1 MTESASNVLVSVVVP
16 TRNNERTIE
25 ECLASVRRQTHPAI
39 ELIVVD
45 NASDDATWAIA
56 EELADRV
63 VAGGPERSAQRNR
76 GIELARGEWVLWLDS
91 DMIMPPETVAQAL
104 RTATTTGAVAIALP
118 ERTIGSGFWTAC
130 RALER
135 ECYLDDPLLHNPR
148 LIRREVLTGDGG
160 FALSMSGPEDADL
173 RLRLRAA
180 GARIELAPVLV
191 DHDEGRLTIRSVMEK
206 RYYYGRSLPAF
217 ADSHEGEVAR
227 QGRTVARSYLR
238 NWRLLAHQPLQ
249 SVGMLG
255 LRGLEAGAY
264 AVGARRGRRDSAG

>member
-25 ECLASVRRQTHPAI
+25 ECLTSVRRQTHPAI

-45 NASDDATWAIA
+45 NASDDATLAIA
-56 EELADRV
+56 ERLADRV
-63 VAGGPERSAQRNR
+63 VAGGPERSAQRNL

-91 DMIMPPETVAQAL
+91 DMIMPPETIDEAL
-104 RTATTTGAVAIALP
+104 RTASTTGAVGVALP
-118 ERTIGSGFWTAC
+118 ERTIGTGFWTAC

-135 ECYLDDPLLHNPR
+135 QCYLDDPLLHNPR
-148 LIRREVLTGDGG
+148 LIRHELLTGGGG

-173 RLRLRAA
+173 RLRMRAA

-191 DHDEGRLTIRSVMEK
+191 DHDEGRLTIRSIMEK

-217 ADSHEGEVAR
+217 ADSHAGAVVR
-227 QGRTVARSYLR
+227 QGLTVAHSYLR
-238 NWRLLAHQPLQ
+238 NWRLLAHKPLQ

-264 AVGARRGRRDSAG
+264 VVGARRGRRDRAG

>member
-1 MTESASNVLVSVVVP
+1 MAEPENDVLVSVVVP

-25 ECLASVRRQTHPAI
+25 DCLTAVRRQTHPAV

-45 NASDDATWAIA
+45 NSSDDATWPIA
-56 EELADRV
+56 ERLADLV

-91 DMIMPPETVAQAL
+91 DMVMPPDTIAQAL
-104 RTATTTGAVAIALP
+104 STATSSGAVGIALP
-118 ERTIGSGFWTAC
+118 ERTIGTGFWTAC

-135 ECYLDDPLLHNPR
+135 ECYLDDPMLHNPR
-148 LIRREVLTGDGG
+148 LIRREVLMGGGG

-173 RLRLRAA
+173 RLRMRAA
-180 GARIELAPVLV
+180 GAPIALGSVVV
-191 DHDEGRLTIRSVMEK
+191 DHDEGRLTLRSVMEK

-217 ADSHEGEVAR
+217 ADRHDGAVAQ
-227 QGRTVARSYLR
+227 QGRTVLRSYAR
-238 NWRLLAHQPLQ
+238 NWRLLARRPLTA
-249 SVGMLG
+249 VGMLG

-264 AVGARRGRRDSAG
+264 VLGARRGRRDAVA